1 MSVVMKFGGTSVA
14 DADAMARLAA
24 IVRRQIEKQ
33 DAGTRRT
40 ASRPSSSS
48 PRCRR

>member
-14 DADAMARLAA
+14 DEDGDSRASTA
-24 IVRRQIEKQ
+24 IVRRQIERQ
-33 DAGTRRT
+33 PARR
-40 ASRPSSSS
+40 RGRRSSSS